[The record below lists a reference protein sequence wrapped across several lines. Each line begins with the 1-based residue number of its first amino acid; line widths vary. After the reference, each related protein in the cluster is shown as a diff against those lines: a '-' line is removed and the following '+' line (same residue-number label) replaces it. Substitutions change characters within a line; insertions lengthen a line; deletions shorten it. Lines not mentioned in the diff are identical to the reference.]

1 MNKSFKTL
9 FTLFLGILFIIPT
22 FTAKS
27 KEITETKTVVE
38 TVKEL
43 GSFKKPK
50 RYPKNMEKMFAP
62 ACKTFSCRSRKAT
75 EKMARIFNAKPYY
88 FERYPGAQL
97 HGMAMFELFY
107 QSRLKKEKIKIEKF
121 LNYWPDKKKNKYSII
136 SLMKLN
142 VAKKKNEIGLRDG
155 FKHRSRRSHGKFLAD
170 G

>member
-1 MNKSFKTL
+1 MKKSFKTL

-43 GSFKKPK
+43 GSFKKPT
-50 RYPKNMEKMFAP
+50 RNPKSMEKMFNP
-62 ACKTFSCRSRKAT
+62 GCKVFFCRQRVAT
-75 EKMARIFNAKPYY
+75 QKMAEIFNRKPIY

-107 QSRLKKEKIKIEKF
+107 QQRLREDQRKIEKF
-121 LNYWPDKKKNKYSII
+121 INSWPDKKKY
-136 SLMKLN
+136 L
-142 VAKKKNEIGLRDG
+142 
-155 FKHRSRRSHGKFLAD
+155 
-170 G
+170 